1 MLLRKVFLE
10 TSANR
15 NVSKLGCGCHILPRE
30 GRVLRGTGVVHIQI
44 SPNFMLKNPVKTD
57 HIFKVVKFR
66 TFY

>member
-1 MLLRKVFLE
+1 MVWLSHP
-10 TSANR
+10 TQ
-15 NVSKLGCGCHILPRE
+15 

-66 TFY
+66 NFY